1 MCPLRV
7 LIQTAGAQLSSDRDG
22 RRRIVE
28 IIKQDPKAIKPALEA
43 VTKSLVYYIREARK
57 AGADGFY
64 ISSQGDDLEEF
75 GGGVFVDVL
84 KPYDRQLSDV
94 AAEVAPFNIL
104 HICESGG
111 HFTTKTFD
119 DYLDY
124 PGSIINPPLHNW
136 EGKGLSLADIS
147 KLFRRPVLGGLN
159 NRSQALKEGNLTA
172 LKAEVDEI
180 LKDAPANFI
189 FGADDS
195 VFNDVD
201 QELLRKLV
209 DYIHTWRQTH
219 KK

>member
-1 MCPLRV
+1 M
-7 LIQTAGAQLSSDRDG
+7 
-22 RRRIVE
+22 
-28 IIKQDPKAIKPALEA
+28 
-43 VTKSLVYYIREARK
+43 
-57 AGADGFY
+57 
-64 ISSQGDDLEEF
+64 
-75 GGGVFVDVL
+75 
-84 KPYDRQLSDV
+84 

-111 HFTTKTFD
+111 HFTAETFN

-136 EGKGLSLADIS
+136 EGKGLSLTDIS
-147 KLFRRPVLGGLN
+147 SLFHRPVLGGLN
-159 NRSQALKEGNLTA
+159 NRSQALKEGNLKE

-180 LKDAPANFI
+180 LKNAPANFV

-201 QELLRKLV
+201 QEVLRKLV

-219 KK
+219 KKI